1 MIFMVDGRFDPEMAQ
16 GVVVIGLGEVGK
28 PIYEILKES
37 FAEVYGYDLNPSAR
51 VDELENI
58 PTSIDV
64 IHIAYPFKGFNDFV
78 DSVAGYAYKLGA
90 ETVIVHSTVAPGTT
104 RIIQS
109 RIEAHVAYSPVRGK
123 HPYLKDHLM
132 FWPKWVSAVNR
143 EALEHARIHLEQA
156 GFRVRVAPDPE
167 SLELAKLW
175 ETVYRAAMIACWQ
188 EAHRIARMFKADI
201 GVIAEFI
208 SEVHE
213 VLRDRPVYYPD
224 FIGGH
229 CLIPNTRILHEIT
242 GSDLLEFILQS
253 NEKRAEEMRDESI
266 AREAEK
272 VKRIWLNLAPKE
284 YYRM

>member
-28 PIYEILKES
+28 PIYEILKER

-78 DSVAGYAYKLGA
+78 DSVAGYAHKLGA

-132 FWPKWVSAVNR
+132 FWPKWVSAGNR

-156 GFRVRVAPDPE
+156 GFRVRIAPDPE

-266 AREAEK
+266 AREVEK